1 MRKLTELRLNMMSY
15 IEENPGCTKEMIM
28 SGVGMTIYQ
37 VHNSFTH
44 LRSSIKSVMIRKGGG
59 RTGTY
64 YAVDAQKKPNVS
76 CARIIHAGD
85 ILRKKYGVLSP
96 DLKRVQHSGI
106 GSYMGGQ
113 YENI

>member
-28 SGVGMTIYQ
+28 SGVGMTIHQ

-44 LRSSIKSVMIRKGGG
+44 LRSSIKSVMISKGGG

-64 YAVDAQKKPNVS
+64 YAEEAEILPS
-76 CARIIHAGD
+76 ITGGRIVKAGD

-96 DLKRVQHSGI
+96 DLRKMAHTGI
-106 GSYMGGQ
+106 SSYMEGVSYG
-113 YENI
+113 

>member
-28 SGVGMTIYQ
+28 SGVGMTIHQ

-44 LRSSIKSVMIRKGGG
+44 LRSSIKSVMIGNGHG

-64 YAVDAQKKPNVS
+64 YAEEAEIKPTIS
-76 CARIIHAGD
+76 GARIVNAGD
-85 ILRKKYGVLSP
+85 LLRKKYGVLSP
-96 DLKRVQHSGI
+96 DLRKLAHTGSS
-106 GSYMGGQ
+106 SYMEGVCYG
-113 YENI
+113 